1 VFRVLAAGVALTA
14 SLALAAPASAATSLS
29 GRVVGRPALHGAAAV
44 VPVLLSTASQ
54 RAAHAPAPLV
64 KLVVPARGGLRAS
77 SGRLQAGDLRLG
89 DRVVARAAG
98 RVRSGRVPA
107 SVLRVTARG
116 PVASFA
122 ALDAERASV
131 TASVQRA
138 GQAVDGLSGVAGAPA
153 SSPAE
158 LRARLYDVRYDLNV
172 LRATLEQTTA
182 GLGATIAAIEGDRPA
197 EGPRRDAVAAQQ
209 APVLAALAGER
220 NATLRARTGLEDAV
234 TQLDQAILD
243 VGGASAPALPLETVS
258 AVNRALHAVMAVLD
272 ETDVGVPLVDGA

>member
-1 VFRVLAAGVALTA
+1 MFRVLAAGIALTA
-14 SLALAAPASAATSLS
+14 SLALAGPASAATSLS
-29 GRVVGRPALHGAAAV
+29 GRVVGRPSVHGAAAV
-44 VPVLLSTASQ
+44 VPVLLSTGSQ
-54 RAAHAPAPLV
+54 RAARAPAPLV
-64 KLVVPARGGLRAS
+64 KVAVPAVGGLR
-77 SGRLQAGDLRLG
+77 SGTGLLQAGDLRLG
-89 DRVVARAAG
+89 DRVVARVPG
-98 RVRSGRVPA
+98 RVRSGRVRA

-138 GQAVDGLSGVAGAPA
+138 SQAVDGLSGAAGAPA

-197 EGPRRDAVAAQQ
+197 DGARRDAVAAQQ

-220 NATLRARTGLEDAV
+220 DATLRARTGLEDAV

-258 AVNRALHAVMAVLD
+258 AVNTALHAVMDVLD
-272 ETDVGVPLVDGA
+272 QTDVPVPLVDGA

>member
-14 SLALAAPASAATSLS
+14 SLALAAPASAAPSLH
-29 GRVVGRPALHGAAAV
+29 GRVVGRPALQGSAAV

-54 RAAHAPAPLV
+54 RAARAPGPLL

-77 SGRLQAGDLRLG
+77 GGPLQAGDLRLG
-89 DRVVARAAG
+89 DRVVASAAG
-98 RVRSGRVPA
+98 RVRSGRVRA
-107 SVLRVTARG
+107 TVLRVTARG

-122 ALDAERASV
+122 ELDAERVAV

-138 GQAVDGLSGVAGAPA
+138 SQAVDGMSGVAGAPA

-182 GLGATIAAIEGDRPA
+182 GLGATIAAIEGARPA
-197 EGPRRDAVAAQQ
+197 EGARRDAVAAQQ
-209 APVLAALAGER
+209 APVLVALAGER
-220 NATLRARTGLEDAV
+220 DATLAARTGLEDAV

-258 AVNRALHAVMAVLD
+258 AVNSALHAVMAVLD
-272 ETDVGVPLVDGA
+272 QTDVPVPLVGGA